1 MLIQCLSE
9 TVTNSWYKTFIDW
22 SDKCAPTS
30 FESLIIVLILIYPLY
45 FLHKFFFYYL
55 KNNNIANNFINIFE
69 QQDTAKYINDLST
82 YGKLKV
88 FIACVLIT
96 LYFIFFL
103 ASLYFFADFLLNYF
117 GWTVDKRNSLWFY
130 LSNLFQ

>member
-30 FESLIIVLILIYPLY
+30 FESLVIVLILIHPLY

-82 YGKLKV
+82 YGKLKI

>member
-9 TVTNSWYKTFIDW
+9 TVTDSWYKNFIDW

-30 FESLIIVLILIYPLY
+30 FESLIIVLILIYPIY

-55 KNNNIANNFINIFE
+55 KKNNLANDFIEIFE
-69 QQDTAKYINDLST
+69 QQDTEKYIEGLSAL
-82 YGKLKV
+82 GMLKV
-88 FIACVLIT
+88 FIACVLVT
-96 LYFIFFL
+96 LYFLFCL
-103 ASLYFFADFLLNYF
+103 ASLYSFADFLLNYI
-117 GWTVDKRNSLWFY
+117 GWTVDKRNPILFY

>member
-22 SDKCAPTS
+22 SDKCAPRS
-30 FESLIIVLILIYPLY
+30 FESLIIVLILIHPLY

-103 ASLYFFADFLLNYF
+103 ASLYFFSDFLLNYF

>member
-30 FESLIIVLILIYPLY
+30 FESLIIVHILIHPLY

-96 LYFIFFL
+96 LYFIFCL

>member
-9 TVTNSWYKTFIDW
+9 TVTNSWYKVFIDW

-30 FESLIIVLILIYPLY
+30 FESLIIVLILIHPLY

-69 QQDTAKYINDLST
+69 QQDSAKYIDGLST

-96 LYFIFFL
+96 LYFIFCL
-103 ASLYFFADFLLNYF
+103 AFLYFFVDFLLNYF
-117 GWTVDKRNSLWFY
+117 GWTVDKRNSLLFY

>member
-30 FESLIIVLILIYPLY
+30 FESVIIVLILIHPFY

-96 LYFIFFL
+96 LYFIFCL
-103 ASLYFFADFLLNYF
+103 ALLYFFADFLLNYF
-117 GWTVDKRNSLWFY
+117 EYTRYCENWFY
-130 LSNLFQ
+130 IFKPWC

>member
-9 TVTNSWYKTFIDW
+9 TVTNSWYKYFIDW
-22 SDKCAPTS
+22 SDKCAPQS
-30 FESLIIVLILIYPLY
+30 FESFIIVLILIHPLY

-69 QQDTAKYINDLST
+69 QQDRAKYIDGLST

-88 FIACVLIT
+88 FIVCVLIT
-96 LYFIFFL
+96 VYFIFCL
-103 ASLYFFADFLLNYF
+103 AILYFFADFLLNYF
-117 GWTVDKRNSLWFY
+117 GWTVDKRNSLLFY

>member
-30 FESLIIVLILIYPLY
+30 FESFIIVFILIYPLY

-55 KNNNIANNFINIFE
+55 KKNNLANDFIEIFE
-69 QQDTAKYINDLST
+69 QQDTKKYIDGLST

-96 LYFIFFL
+96 LYFIFCL
-103 ASLYFFADFLLNYF
+103 AFLYFFADFLLNYF
-117 GWTVDKRNSLWFY
+117 GWTVDKRNSLLFY

>member
-9 TVTNSWYKTFIDW
+9 TVTNSWYKNFIDW

-55 KNNNIANNFINIFE
+55 KKNNLANDFIEIFE
-69 QQDTAKYINDLST
+69 QQDTAKYIEGLSAL
-82 YGKLKV
+82 GMLKV
-88 FIACVLIT
+88 FIACVLVT
-96 LYFIFFL
+96 LYFLFCL
-103 ASLYFFADFLLNYF
+103 ASLYSFADFLLNYF
-117 GWTVDKRNSLWFY
+117 GWTVDKRNPILFY

>member
-9 TVTNSWYKTFIDW
+9 TVTNSWYKVFIDW

-30 FESLIIVLILIYPLY
+30 FESLIIVLILIHPLY

-96 LYFIFFL
+96 LYFIFCL